1 MHRYSCSY
9 SEKNIV
15 FVSFCLLFLSLLSQ
29 STTTTTNIVPVA
41 TAFVPT
47 LPLPQSTPVS
57 SSHNHVQDSSIIHDK
72 RNVLSVLKSTPSE
85 DNDRKPTPSAPVSST
100 STSTSKP
107 LKTGDFEYQELKIQL
122 KAMKDQDVTSSRLD
136 LPKKIELDGYVKRV
150 VNRRPSPIAMQD
162 VGQHLPGTSW
172 RLAFSTESFLTQT
185 LPKDSTITLNFYDDG
200 NNSQKVDYAIEFPK
214 TLALKR
220 LVAKSSY
227 TASTSPVDAGLV
239 QINYDSISTD
249 IFGFQNIGV
258 GMFGMLQGRST
269 FIPTVY
275 FDGDIWIER
284 GVDPT
289 TGNEF
294 FNVYSSD

>member
-72 RNVLSVLKSTPSE
+72 RNVLSVLKSTPSG
-85 DNDRKPTPSAPVSST
+85 DNDRKAAPSAPVS

-136 LPKKIELDGYVKRV
+136 LPKRVELDGYVKRV

-185 LPKDSTITLNFYDDG
+185 LPKDSTITLNFFDNNTNN

-227 TASTSPVDAGLV
+227 TVSVS
-239 QINYDSISTD
+239 
-249 IFGFQNIGV
+249 
-258 GMFGMLQGRST
+258 
-269 FIPTVY
+269 
-275 FDGDIWIER
+275 
-284 GVDPT
+284 
-289 TGNEF
+289 
-294 FNVYSSD
+294 

>member
-1 MHRYSCSY
+1 MHRYSYSYSYSY

-15 FVSFCLLFLSLLSQ
+15 FVSCCLLLISLLSQ
-29 STTTTTNIVPVA
+29 DTTTSTTTTTIPVV
-41 TAFVPT
+41 TAFVPS
-47 LPLPQSTPVS
+47 PSLPQSPLVS
-57 SSHNHVQDSSIIHDK
+57 SSHNHLQDSSIIHDK
-72 RNVLSVLKSTPSE
+72 RNVLSVLKSTPSG
-85 DNDRKPTPSAPVSST
+85 DNDRKAAPSAPVS

-136 LPKKIELDGYVKRV
+136 LPKRVELDGYVKRV

-185 LPKDSTITLNFYDDG
+185 LPKDSTITLNFFDNNTNN

-227 TASTSPVDAGLV
+227 TVSTSPVDAGLV

-284 GVDPT
+284 GVDP
-289 TGNEF
+289 
-294 FNVYSSD
+294 